1 MVAMALNSLI
11 MNNLA
16 QLTGAKNIP
25 VSCANQ
31 LKIRNLAATRTAVDR
46 RKPTATR
53 RKSAQT
59 GRVAPYSGL

>member
-1 MVAMALNSLI
+1 MFFA
-11 MNNLA
+11 
-16 QLTGAKNIP
+16 P

-31 LKIRNLAATRTAVDR
+31 LKISNLAATRTDVDR
-46 RKPTATR
+46 RKPAATR

>member
-1 MVAMALNSLI
+1 
-11 MNNLA
+11 MNHLA

-31 LKIRNLAATRTAVDR
+31 LKISNLTATRTAVDR
-46 RKPTATR
+46 RKPAATR
-53 RKSAQT
+53 RKPTQT